1 MIEFAMLMP
10 WYVFLFVGAY
20 DYGFYAYSYIA
31 VENAARVGAMY
42 CSGSSSVAGACSS
55 SACTYALAQLKNL
68 PNVGSS
74 MSTCDTTVTVSS
86 SLLTGANSPDGAD
99 AASVTVTYTTPS
111 LIPMTNL
118 LPGTITFSR
127 NVTMRVLH

>member
-1 MIEFAMLMP
+1 MP

-20 DYGFYAYSYIA
+20 DYGFYAYSFIA

-42 CSGSSSVAGACSS
+42 CSTSASVAGNCTPTVCS
-55 SACTYALAQLKNL
+55 YALAQLRNL
-68 PNVGSS
+68 PNVGST
-74 MSTCDTTVTVSS
+74 MSTCTSPVTVSAS
-86 SLLTGANSPDGAD
+86 YLTGASSPDGAD
-99 AASVTVTYTTPS
+99 AAGVTVTYTTPS

-127 NVTMRVLH
+127 TVTMRVLH

>member
-20 DYGFYAYSYIA
+20 DYGFYSYSYIA
-31 VENAARVGAMY
+31 VQNAARVGAMY
-42 CSGSSSVAGACSS
+42 CSNTSSVAANCSD

-68 PNVGSS
+68 PNVGSA
-74 MSTCDTTVTVSS
+74 MTTCSAPVTVAT
-86 SLLTGANSPDGAD
+86 SLLTGANSPDSAD

-127 NVTMRVLH
+127 TVVMRVQK